1 MATFKVQKQFFRSF
15 LKGTLNHPEVMKDMI
30 WTVDSYNKIS
40 KVPSLHRYKI
50 LIWSLHTIDY
60 SNRFSFIHQ
69 ENFKCHS
76 QIIDIYNYKKWE
88 TTKPLYKS
96 LLKENHIY
104 NNKNILST
112 KQKTILGNRSRY
124 LNDKRWEKRNIYI

>member
-1 MATFKVQKQFFRSF
+1 MATFKVQKQFFRS
-15 LKGTLNHPEVMKDMI
+15 LLIGTLNHPVDEVMKDMI

-69 ENFKCHS
+69 ENFKRHS
-76 QIIDIYNYKKWE
+76 QIIDIYNYKK
-88 TTKPLYKS
+88 
-96 LLKENHIY
+96 
-104 NNKNILST
+104 
-112 KQKTILGNRSRY
+112 
-124 LNDKRWEKRNIYI
+124 